1 MDSGTD
7 DGQVDPEHVV
17 GQLLGILGPENIKS
31 NYQEMS
37 RKLAGTFEK
46 ADEEDPFIGVRKGR
60 MEWERIT
67 KKSKDPKVPHETE
80 KEQTAVYKEV
90 TEYGKWHNRQLFRAV
105 EILQT
110 ITEFADKQSSPP
122 SQIDPATSDLIELLT
137 QHEEYILKHLLKEVD
152 WNSDKQA
159 SAYGFF

>member
-1 MDSGTD
+1 M
-7 DGQVDPEHVV
+7 
-17 GQLLGILGPENIKS
+17 
-31 NYQEMS
+31 
-37 RKLAGTFEK
+37 
-46 ADEEDPFIGVRKGR
+46 
-60 MEWERIT
+60 
-67 KKSKDPKVPHETE
+67 
-80 KEQTAVYKEV
+80 YKEV
-90 TEYGKWHNRQLFRAV
+90 TEYGKWHNRQLTRVV